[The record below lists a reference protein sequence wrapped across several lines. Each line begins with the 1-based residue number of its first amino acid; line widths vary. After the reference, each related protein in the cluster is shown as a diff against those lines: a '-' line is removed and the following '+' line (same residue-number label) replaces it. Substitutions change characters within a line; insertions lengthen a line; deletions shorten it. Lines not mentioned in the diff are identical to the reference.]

1 MRFVRHSCCL
11 KDPFRVKTYIVLIN
25 SPAEASKE
33 ENERNVICERLV
45 LPRVL
50 TPQDTCRCG

>member
-11 KDPFRVKTYIVLIN
+11 KDPFRVKSHIVLIN

-33 ENERNVICERLV
+33 ENERNAIRERLGA
-45 LPRVL
+45 
-50 TPQDTCRCG
+50 DSSGHM